1 MVCAM
6 PVLNWPTREADCRV
20 AERIPYRL
28 LQTARG
34 AQGAGAGESGNL
46 LIQGDNLDAL
56 KSLLP
61 YYAGQVKCIFIDPP
75 YNTRS
80 KISEHYDDNLEH
92 SQWLAMMHP
101 RLLLLRAL
109 LAEDGSIWA
118 IIDDDE
124 GHYLRVLMD
133 EVFGRKNF
141 VANVVWQKKHTRAN
155 DARWF
160 SDNHD
165 HIVVHAK
172 NKGSWKINLLPR
184 EERQNRGFSNPDNDP
199 RGPWASQPIQVK
211 TPSESYIYEI
221 SNPVGKKFWPPRGR
235 SWQFSKERF
244 NELVK
249 DNRIWFGKDG
259 SNVPRIKS
267 FLSDVQDGITPVTIW
282 PHEEVGHN
290 QDAKKEVKAFNA
302 DNVFSTP
309 KPEKLIQ
316 RVLQLATN
324 EGDLVLDS
332 FLGSGTTAAVAHK
345 MGRRWI
351 GIELGEHAVTH
362 CAPRLKAVVEGEQGG
377 ISKAVNWQ
385 GGGSFEFCSLG
396 EVAFTPDGKINPQ
409 IRFPVLA
416 AHVWFTET
424 HRILGGKAKKPFL
437 GVHEGKGYALLYNGI
452 LSDRSVGGGNVL
464 TQKTLASVRRAS
476 GGFDG
481 PLVIYAAANRLG
493 QKSMERERIT
503 FKQTPYEIKTH

>member
-6 PVLNWPTREADCRV
+6 PVLNWPTREADFQV
-20 AERIPYRL
+20 ARGIPYRL
-28 LQTARG
+28 LETARG
-34 AQGAGAGESGNL
+34 AQGGAGESGNL
-46 LIQGDNLDAL
+46 LIHGDNLDAL

-80 KISEHYDDNLEH
+80 RISEHYDDNLEH

-101 RLLLLRAL
+101 RLLLLREL

-124 GHYLRVLMD
+124 GHYLKVLMD
-133 EVFGRKNF
+133 EIFGRKNF
-141 VANVVWQKKHTRAN
+141 VANVVWQKKYSPQN
-155 DARWF
+155 DAKWL

-165 HIVVHAK
+165 HILVYAK
-172 NKGSWKINLLPR
+172 TKAIWRPIPLPR
-184 EERQNRGFSNPDNDP
+184 TEEMDNRYRNPDNDP
-199 RGPWASQPIQVK
+199 RGPWKPADFSRKAVLPHTIYPI
-211 TPSESYIYEI
+211 TLPSGRVV
-221 SNPVGKKFWPPRGR
+221 NPPANR
-235 SWQFSKERF
+235 SWLKRE
-244 NELVK
+244 EDYEEMVK
-249 DNRIWFGKDG
+249 QNLIWFGARNDSVPARKIFLKDVKQG
-259 SNVPRIKS
+259 TTS
-267 FLSDVQDGITPVTIW
+267 LTIW
-282 PHEEVGHN
+282 THKEVGHN
-290 QDAKKEVKAFNA
+290 QTAKQEVMKLGLET
-302 DNVFSTP
+302 VFDTP

-316 RVLQLATN
+316 RVIHLATN
-324 EGDLVLDS
+324 EGDWVLDS

-385 GGGSFEFCSLG
+385 GGGSFQFCKLG
-396 EVAFTPDGKINPQ
+396 EVAFTPDGKINPK

-416 AHVWFTET
+416 AHIWFTET
-424 HRILGGKAKKPFL
+424 HRILGSRAKKPFL
-437 GVHEGKGYALLYNGI
+437 GVHDGKGYALLYNGI

-464 TQKTLASVRRAS
+464 TQKTLASVRRAG
-476 GGFDG
+476 GGFGG

-493 QKSMERERIT
+493 EQSLERERIT
-503 FKQTPYEIKTH
+503 FKQTPYEIKAH

>member
-1 MVCAM
+1 M
-6 PVLNWPTREADCRV
+6 PVLNWPTREADFQV
-20 AERIPYRL
+20 ARGIPYRL
-28 LQTARG
+28 LETARG
-34 AQGAGAGESGNL
+34 AQGGAGESGNL
-46 LIQGDNLDAL
+46 LIHGDNLDAL
-56 KSLLP
+56 KALLP

-80 KISEHYDDNLEH
+80 RISEHYDDNLEH

-101 RLLLLRAL
+101 RLLLLREL

-124 GHYLRVLMD
+124 GHYLKVLMD
-133 EVFGRKNF
+133 EIFGRENF
-141 VANVVWQKKHTRAN
+141 VANVVWQKRTSP
-155 DARWF
+155 DARLRLGAAQDYILVYGEDGESIKF
-160 SDNHD
+160 NKLELSDEQ
-165 HIVVHAK
+165 K
-172 NKGSWKINLLPR
+172 KQYK
-184 EERQNRGFSNPDNDP
+184 NPDKDE
-199 RGPWASQPIQVK
+199 RGGWVSVDLTGQTGHA
-211 TPSESYIYEI
+211 TPEQYYEI
-221 SNPVGKKFWPPRGR
+221 ETPTGIKYRPPEGR
-235 SWQFSKERF
+235 CWAIAKSTIEK
-244 NELVK
+244 LVAE
-249 DNRIWFGKDG
+249 NRIWFGKDG
-259 SNVPRIKS
+259 NSRPRLKQ
-267 FLSDVQDGITPVTIW
+267 FLYEKEGTTAWSWW
-282 PHEEVGHN
+282 PNSEVGHN
-290 QDAKKEVKAFNA
+290 QEAKKEINTLFGAENGFA
-302 DNVFSTP
+302 TP
-309 KPEKLIQ
+309 KPERLIQ

-385 GGGSFEFCSLG
+385 GGGSFQFCKLG
-396 EVAFTPDGKINPQ
+396 EVAFTPDGKINPK

-416 AHVWFTET
+416 AHIWFTET
-424 HRILGGKAKKPFL
+424 HRILGSRAKKPFL
-437 GVHEGKGYALLYNGI
+437 GVHDGKGYALLYNGI

-476 GGFDG
+476 GGFEG

-493 QKSMERERIT
+493 EQSLERERIT
-503 FKQTPYEIKTH
+503 FKQTPYEIKAH

>member
-1 MVCAM
+1 M

-28 LQTARG
+28 LQT

-424 HRILGGKAKKPFL
+424 HRMLGGKAKKPFL

>member
-1 MVCAM
+1 M